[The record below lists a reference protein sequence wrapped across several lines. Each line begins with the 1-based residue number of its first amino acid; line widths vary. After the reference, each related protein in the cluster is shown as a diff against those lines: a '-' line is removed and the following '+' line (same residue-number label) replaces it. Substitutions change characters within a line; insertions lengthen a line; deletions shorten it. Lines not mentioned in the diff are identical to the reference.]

1 MDVSLQKGGECKMA
15 RYHDPLCRLCRRE
28 SEKLFLKGERCFTD
42 KCAVERRKYAP
53 GQHGQRR
60 GKLSDYGI
68 QLKEKQ
74 KVRRIYGLMERQ
86 FRKYFAEA
94 ERRKGITGTL
104 LLQFLELRLDNIAFR
119 MGFASNRN
127 QARQLI
133 THGHFT
139 VNGRKVNIPSFRVKV
154 GDIVDVVENSKT
166 IGSIAESLTR
176 IEHSGLPG
184 WIEVDAENM
193 KGKVIQLPEREDIP
207 LVAKEQLIVEF
218 YSR

>member
-1 MDVSLQKGGECKMA
+1 MA

-28 SEKLFLKGERCFTD
+28 GEKLFLKGERCFTD
-42 KCAVERRKYAP
+42 KCSIERRKYAP

-60 GKLSDYGI
+60 AKLSDYGI

-94 ERRKGITGTL
+94 ERKKGITGTL
-104 LLQFLELRLDNIAFR
+104 LLRFLELRLDNIVFR
-119 MGFASNRN
+119 LGFGSNRN

-133 THGHFT
+133 THGHMT

-154 GDIVDVVENSKT
+154 GDVVEVLESSKN

-176 IEHSGLPG
+176 IEHAGLPG
-184 WIEVDAENM
+184 WIEVDAQNM
-193 KGKVIQLPEREDIP
+193 KGKVVQLPEREDIP